1 MTRIRPVINAVSR
14 FEGRDLKI
22 RTLSASLA
30 SLAIVASACGSSA
43 AAKGSGAKVAPS
55 PKPSVTTSLP
65 VALTAS
71 EASWQ
76 LTNPLSRMVLLPA
89 GSGSLA
95 ILGGL
100 TAADT
105 SASGIFRLKLTD
117 GSLTAIGTLPAAVHD
132 AAGAVIGSNYLVFGG
147 GSVNTVASV
156 EAAPV
161 AGGNG
166 KVISNLPQPRSDCSA
181 ITVDGEAVI
190 VGGYNG
196 STADTSVLSTGD
208 GLSYKT
214 VSSLKVPVRYAALAA
229 LGNSIYVFG
238 GLGVGGPGSGQP
250 SEAVQRIDLSTGST
264 TVVSSLPIALE
275 GAMAF
280 VLNGH
285 IYLAGGD
292 TGSGSNLKSNA
303 EVWTFQSGAGFKAVA
318 TLPFAVSNAGV
329 AVTGGAAWIVGGE
342 HNGRATAVVQT
353 LKAG

>member
-1 MTRIRPVINAVSR
+1 MTPVRQVVSAR
-14 FEGRDLKI
+14 FNFKGRVLE
-22 RTLSASLA
+22 RRLFSASLA
-30 SLAIVASACGSSA
+30 SLAIIASACGSSTA
-43 AAKGSGAKVAPS
+43 ANAGGTKAAPGF
-55 PKPSVTTSLP
+55 KPVVTTTLP
-65 VALTAS
+65 LALTGS

-105 SASGIFRLKLTD
+105 SASGIFRLRLSD
-117 GSLTAIGTLPAAVHD
+117 GSLTAIGTLPSGVHD

-166 KVISNLPQPRSDCSA
+166 KVVSNLPQPRSDCTA
-181 ITVDGEAVI
+181 TTAGGEAII

-196 STADTSVLSTGD
+196 STADASVLATQD
-208 GLSYKT
+208 ALSYKT

-229 LGNSIYVFG
+229 LGNSVYVFG
-238 GLGVGGPGSGQP
+238 GLEVGGPGSGQP
-250 SEAVQRIDLSTGST
+250 SGVVQKIDLATGST
-264 TVVSSLPIALE
+264 TVVGSLPIPLE

-303 EVWTFQSGAGFKAVA
+303 EVWAFQSGAGFKVVA